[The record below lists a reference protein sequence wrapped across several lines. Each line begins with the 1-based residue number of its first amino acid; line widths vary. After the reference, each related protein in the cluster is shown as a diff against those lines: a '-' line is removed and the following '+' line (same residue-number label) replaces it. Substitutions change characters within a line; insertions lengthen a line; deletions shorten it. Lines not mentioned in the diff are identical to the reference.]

1 LDWSISI
8 SLSSAADVSCGLVG
22 SETKVSWARGDEMLG
37 ERFRLGLESLEVI
50 KGEGPLMNVDKLRF
64 AGDALRE
71 DSAEVGRAYGPVFA

>member
-1 LDWSISI
+1 
-8 SLSSAADVSCGLVG
+8 
-22 SETKVSWARGDEMLG
+22 MLG